1 MARKRKK
8 DPLQEYF
15 ENASLADLQAYRK
28 KLARRMNDRI
38 RVFEKAGYKD
48 VISGRLRHARV
59 YLTAFGRFKQSGK
72 SDDRA
77 FLESEIA
84 ELQYQLD
91 RRTGTARLYAKE
103 ARVRADA
110 LMKLGKFS
118 DKETALKF
126 SEFMGTERYSELTQE
141 WSSDFLMEEI
151 ERVGNIFENS
161 ADIQNAFDKWLS
173 ENDNVPFEDIL
184 RDMGKLK

>member
-8 DPLQEYF
+8 DPLQEYL
-15 ENASLADLQAYRK
+15 ENASLSDLQAYRK

-38 RVFEKAGYKD
+38 RAFEKAGLGN
-48 VISGRLRHARV
+48 VISGRTRHSRV
-59 YLTAFGRFKQSGK
+59 FLTAFGRFKQSGK

-77 FLESEIA
+77 FLEGEIA
-84 ELQYQLD
+84 ELKYQLD
-91 RRTGTARLYAKE
+91 RRTGTVSMYTKE
-103 ARVRADA
+103 AKARADA
-110 LMKLGKFS
+110 LMKYGKFS

-141 WSSDFLMEEI
+141 WSSEFLMEEI

-161 ADIQNAFDKWLS
+161 ADIQNAFDAWLS

-184 RDMGKLK
+184 RDMGKIK

>member
-1 MARKRKK
+1 
-8 DPLQEYF
+8 
-15 ENASLADLQAYRK
+15 
-28 KLARRMNDRI
+28 
-38 RVFEKAGYKD
+38 
-48 VISGRLRHARV
+48 
-59 YLTAFGRFKQSGK
+59 
-72 SDDRA
+72 
-77 FLESEIA
+77 
-84 ELQYQLD
+84 
-91 RRTGTARLYAKE
+91 
-103 ARVRADA
+103 
-110 LMKLGKFS
+110 MKLGKFS

-184 RDMGKLK
+184 RDMGKIK

>member
-15 ENASLADLQAYRK
+15 ENATLADLQAYRK

-38 RVFEKAGYKD
+38 RAFEKAGLEN
-48 VISGRLRHARV
+48 VISGRLKHAEPF
-59 YLTAFGRFKQSGK
+59 LTRSGRFKQSGVQ
-72 SDDRA
+72 DRA
-77 FLESEIA
+77 FIENEIA
-84 ELQYQLD
+84 ELTYQLD
-91 RRTGTARLYAKE
+91 RRTGMVSSYRKE
-103 ARVRADA
+103 AQSRAEA
-110 LMKLGKFS
+110 LMKYGKFS

-173 ENDNVPFEDIL
+173 ENDNVPFEGIL
-184 RDMGKLK
+184 REMGKIK